1 MEPVL
6 FRRSFRTASALPQ
19 RIGQFRDFAVPKDR
33 DVVFIHSVP
42 VHPLGMLVSQLGVL
56 KSLPGVFP
64 SGLVTLLLVRIRG
77 SAVSV
82 GGTLVQFGSSL
93 MILVVRSVVMAS

>member
-1 MEPVL
+1 
-6 FRRSFRTASALPQ
+6 
-19 RIGQFRDFAVPKDR
+19 VPKDR
-33 DVVFIHSVP
+33 DAVFIHSVP
-42 VHPLGMLVSQLGVL
+42 VHPLGMLVSQGVL

-64 SGLVTLLLVRIRG
+64 SDLVILLFVRIRG

-93 MILVVRSVVMAS
+93 MILVVRSVVMTSRHL

>member
-1 MEPVL
+1 MSQGRNVGMPESGDAMSH
-6 FRRSFRTASALPQ
+6 RSASLS
-19 RIGQFRDFAVPKDR
+19 IVPR
-33 DVVFIHSVP
+33 G
-42 VHPLGMLVSQLGVL
+42 LRVL

-64 SGLVTLLLVRIRG
+64 SDLVILLFVRIRG

-93 MILVVRSVVMAS
+93 MILVVRSVVMTSRHL

>member
-1 MEPVL
+1 
-6 FRRSFRTASALPQ
+6 
-19 RIGQFRDFAVPKDR
+19 
-33 DVVFIHSVP
+33 
-42 VHPLGMLVSQLGVL
+42 
-56 KSLPGVFP
+56 VFP

-93 MILVVRSVVMAS
+93 MILVVRSVVMTSRHL